1 MQHHN
6 TTVSSR
12 LNNIQMSFYS
22 NVHVLWLT
30 RDSNVCTCMYFKAQ
44 PFCSGHYL
52 YYITV
57 TRIITIFDTM
67 WLKFL
72 VSSQW
77 SKNIQACLVTENVL
91 ILQKAIIQNKDIR
104 LDTTCQ
110 QTGEVFLSLTT
121 FWSLKLKFLLKPMEK
136 FKQTFSRISTV
147 PLHFT
152 LLHAFNL

>member
-6 TTVSSR
+6 ITVSSR

-22 NVHVLWLT
+22 NVHMLWLT
-30 RDSNVCTCMYFKAQ
+30 RGSNVCNCTHFKAQ

-52 YYITV
+52 YYITA
-57 TRIITIFDTM
+57 TRIITIFDKM

-72 VSSQW
+72 VSTQW
-77 SKNIQACLVTENVL
+77 SKNIQACLVTEDVL
-91 ILQKAIIQNKDIR
+91 ILQKEIIQNKDIG

-110 QTGEVFLSLTT
+110 QTGEVFLSLRT
-121 FWSLKLKFLLKPMEK
+121 FWSLKLKFLLKPMKK

-147 PLHFT
+147 PLHVI
-152 LLHAFNL
+152 L